1 MLRSAT
7 SPPSR
12 IVLMLMEPLDA
23 ETSKQCKL
31 LGISIIMKP
40 LRRQA
45 LLQVLG
51 EERRVSPIRPSS
63 APPDFSNPDAGL
75 RILLAEDNIVN
86 QRLLCRILEK
96 MGHRV
101 VVAEDGSIALRRLAD
116 DEFDVIIMDMQM
128 PVMDGIKTTEEIRL
142 QERATGQHIPIM
154 AITANAFDDD
164 RRRCLESGM
173 DGFVVNPVTRRP
185 FKKKWPGCCYFPPL
199 QKGKYRW

>member
-1 MLRSAT
+1 VKKA
-7 SPPSR
+7 
-12 IVLMLMEPLDA
+12 
-23 ETSKQCKL
+23 
-31 LGISIIMKP
+31 GF
-40 LRRQA
+40 
-45 LLQVLG
+45 LQFV
-51 EERRVSPIRPSS
+51 RVPHRLISPILT
-63 APPDFSNPDAGL
+63 PDAGL

-116 DEFDVIIMDMQM
+116 DEFDVIVMDMQM
-128 PVMDGIKTTEEIRL
+128 SVMDGIKTTEEIRL

-173 DGFVVNPVTRRP
+173 DGFVVNPVTAQAI
-185 FKKKWPGCCYFPPL
+185 
-199 QKGKYRW
+199 QKEMARVLLLPTSTKRKVPVVNTSRQKCVLIRLA